1 MKGWSSLL
9 RNRDGGLCVV
19 CCCLLFAVVTL
30 FGTWSAR
37 CFLDGKLQPLPERS
51 VEIIA
56 ALGAV
61 KGWQRHVDEHYG
73 ASPDA
78 AGPPPAP

>member
-1 MKGWSSLL
+1 MKPWHTLF

-19 CCCLLFAVVTL
+19 CCCLLFAVLTL

-37 CFLDGKLQPLPERS
+37 CFLDRHLYPLPDGS
-51 VEIIA
+51 VPAIA

-73 ASPDA
+73 AQADKCD
-78 AGPPPAP
+78 PPPP